1 MVAATEMSA
10 PSITIIPGKDDVQS
24 EVTLQDGLTIVDI
37 VSESGIGSAEIRYP
51 TQPQPESIVLRMHL
65 GGLEDLQI
73 KSRESTIQASVSSI
87 HPYPVL
93 QSIVTQGEESAI
105 EQSSPYW
112 LDITIVNDISG
123 KLAEIPLESGH
134 FEVIVPES
142 IIGRGQGAVDE
153 NAMSAI
159 SVSWIDFYR

>member
-1 MVAATEMSA
+1 MFSVRVLISFFLALAIGLISSACDSQERVVAATEMSA

-93 QSIVTQGEESAI
+93 QSIVTQGEES
-105 EQSSPYW
+105 
-112 LDITIVNDISG
+112 DKG
-123 KLAEIPLESGH
+123 GC
-134 FEVIVPES
+134 
-142 IIGRGQGAVDE
+142 
-153 NAMSAI
+153 
-159 SVSWIDFYR
+159 